1 VAAVANPAGLSGSN
15 THTGAHA
22 RLTPLPDPLA
32 ELKGDLAAIL
42 KFLEA
47 TRTPVVMVLLGRRRG
62 NRFGHAME
70 AMKRE
75 LRRALEATGAGGAGP
90 G

>member
-1 VAAVANPAGLSGSN
+1 MMADPAGVSGGNSAPAG
-15 THTGAHA
+15 THA
-22 RLTPLPDPLA
+22 RPAPLPDPLA

-42 KFLEA
+42 VFLEA
-47 TRTPVVMVLLGRRRG
+47 TRMPVVMVLLGRKRG
-62 NRFGHAME
+62 NRFAHALE

-75 LRRALEATGAGGAGP
+75 LRRALAATDAGGAGP

>member
-1 VAAVANPAGLSGSN
+1 MADPAGLSGSN

-22 RLTPLPDPLA
+22 RPASQPDPLA

-47 TRTPVVMVLLGRRRG
+47 TRTPVAMVMLGRKRG
-62 NRFGHAME
+62 NRFAHALE
-70 AMKRE
+70 AARRE
-75 LRRALEATGAGGAGP
+75 VRRALEVTGAGLGT
-90 G
+90 